1 MNGILTRLIGALT
14 GRLPIGWLQLSH
26 SRGRMI
32 AALSGVAF
40 ADILVFAQ
48 LGILGALNQ
57 STIAPYDLFE
67 ADIMI
72 SSADANTLTDGSNVA
87 RSRMFEALGVPGV
100 RDATPLF
107 LGNLEWQREDG
118 GTSTLQTFG
127 LSPDQPEFA
136 AADIA
141 DRVGDLRLED
151 RVLLDRMTRGL
162 PARALDGVSSEDP
175 YPFELNGTTVWA
187 VGTLDIGGGFSAD
200 GTLYA
205 SDQTFLEL
213 FGNRASGAPN
223 HILVSVKDGLDP
235 SVVVDRLHQALPAQS
250 VKVATKADAAAAD
263 LAYQTTERPTGVIFG
278 FGVAIGIVVG
288 LVIVYQVLST
298 DVADH
303 LREYATFKAIGYPQ
317 RFFLGI
323 VLEEAVI
330 LAVLGFIPAA
340 LISVGLYIAMS
351 GATGLPLSMDLS
363 RAVSVFVGTLVAC
376 AASGIVATRRLASA
390 DPADLF

>member
-1 MNGILTRLIGALT
+1 MNAILTRLIATLT

-32 AALSGVAF
+32 AAVSGVAF
-40 ADILVFAQ
+40 ADILVFVQ

-57 STIAPYDLFE
+57 STIAPYDLFR

-72 SSADANTLTDGSNVA
+72 SSADSNTLTDGSNVA
-87 RSRMFEALGVPGV
+87 RSRMFQALGVPGV

-107 LGNLEWQREDG
+107 LANLEWQREDG
-118 GTSTLQTFG
+118 DTSTLQTFG

-136 AADIA
+136 APDVAPRIS
-141 DRVGDLRLED
+141 DLRLED
-151 RVLLDRMTRGL
+151 RVLLDRRTRGL
-162 PARALDGVSSEDP
+162 PSGVLDGVSSQAP

-187 VGTLDIGGGFSAD
+187 VGTLEVGGGFSAD
-200 GTLYA
+200 GTLYV

-223 HILVSVKDGLDP
+223 HILVFVEDGIDP
-235 SVVVDRLHQALPAQS
+235 TVVVERLRQVLPADS
-250 VKVATKADAAAAD
+250 VKVAEKAEAAAAD

-323 VLEEAVI
+323 VLEEAVV
-330 LAVLGFIPAA
+330 LALFGFLPAVA
-340 LISVGLYIAMS
+340 IAIGLYAAMS
-351 GATGLPLSMDLS
+351 AATGLPLSMDAA
-363 RAVSVFVGTLVAC
+363 RAISVLFGTLVAC
-376 AASGIVATRRLASA
+376 ALSGALATRRLASA

>member
-1 MNGILTRLIGALT
+1 MTAILTRLIARVT

-26 SRGRMI
+26 SRARMI
-32 AALSGVAF
+32 AAISGVAF
-40 ADILVFAQ
+40 ADILVFVQ

-57 STIAPYDLFE
+57 STIAPYDLFR

-87 RSRMFEALGVPGV
+87 RSWMFQALSVPEV
-100 RDATPLF
+100 ADATPLF
-107 LGNLEWQREDG
+107 LANTEWQRPDG

-127 LSPDQPEFA
+127 LSPDRPAFVAPELA
-136 AADIA
+136 PRLA
-141 DRVGDLRLED
+141 DLRLD
-151 RVLLDRMTRGL
+151 GRVLLDRRTRGL
-162 PARALDGVSSEDP
+162 SAGALDGVSRDAP
-175 YPFELNGTTVWA
+175 YRFELNGTTVRA
-187 VGTLDIGGGFSAD
+187 VGTLDVGGGFSAD
-200 GTLYA
+200 GTLLV
-205 SDQTFLEL
+205 SDQTFLRL
-213 FGNRASGAPN
+213 FANRAPGAPN
-223 HILVSVKDGLDP
+223 HILVTVKDGSDP
-235 SVVVDRLHQALPAQS
+235 AAVVERLRQILPAAA
-250 VKVATKADAAAAD
+250 VKVAETAEAAAAD

-323 VLEEAVI
+323 VLEEAVL
-330 LAVLGFIPAA
+330 LALFGFLPAVAIAIGLYAA
-340 LISVGLYIAMS
+340 LSA
-351 GATGLPLSMDLS
+351 ATGLPLAMDAA
-363 RAVSVFVGTLVAC
+363 RAGSVLLGTLVAC
-376 AASGIVATRRLASA
+376 ALSGALATRRLASA

>member
-1 MNGILTRLIGALT
+1 MIAAPTRLISALT

-26 SRGRMI
+26 SRGKMI
-32 AALSGVAF
+32 AAISGVAF
-40 ADILVFAQ
+40 ADILVFVQ

-57 STIAPYDLFE
+57 STIAPYDLFR
-67 ADIMI
+67 ADIII

-87 RSRMFEALGVPGV
+87 RSRMFQALGVPGV
-100 RDATPLF
+100 KDATPLY
-107 LGNLEWQREDG
+107 LANLEWQREDG
-118 GTSTLQTFG
+118 DSSTLQTFG
-127 LSPDQPEFA
+127 ISPDKPEFTA
-136 AADIA
+136 PDVADQIA
-141 DRVGDLRLED
+141 ELRLED
-151 RVLLDRMTRGL
+151 RVLLDRQTRGL
-162 PARALDGVSSEDP
+162 PAGALDHVSSQTP
-175 YPFELNGTTVWA
+175 YSLELNGTSVWA
-187 VGTLDIGGGFSAD
+187 VGTLEVGGGFSAD
-200 GTLYA
+200 GTLYV

-223 HILVSVKDGLDP
+223 HILVSVDDGIDP
-235 SVVVDRLHQALPAQS
+235 AVVVERLREALPTES
-250 VKVATKADAAAAD
+250 VKVAQKAEAAAAD

-330 LAVLGFIPAA
+330 LALFGFIPAVA
-340 LISVGLYIAMS
+340 IAVGLYAAMS
-351 GATGLPLSMDLS
+351 AATGLPLSMDVA
-363 RAVSVFVGTLVAC
+363 RAMSVLIGTLAAC
-376 AASGIVATRRLASA
+376 ALSGALATRRLASA